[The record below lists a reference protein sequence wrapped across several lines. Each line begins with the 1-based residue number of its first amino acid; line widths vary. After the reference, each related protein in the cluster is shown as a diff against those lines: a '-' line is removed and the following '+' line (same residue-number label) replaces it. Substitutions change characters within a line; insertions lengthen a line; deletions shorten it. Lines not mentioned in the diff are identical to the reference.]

1 MITGFLWEV
10 PESSRHQ
17 LFLMESNYL
26 VIIDLISVDAFAKAA
41 VDEPSSTEFFFFFTE
56 FKGIKRTKDAAMGGP
71 GTGSKI
77 GLHCG
82 TSANATRPRFAKTFF
97 FFFFATGP
105 QQNFDNKMFAKRNQ
119 KK

>member
-1 MITGFLWEV
+1 
-10 PESSRHQ
+10 
-17 LFLMESNYL
+17 
-26 VIIDLISVDAFAKAA
+26 
-41 VDEPSSTEFFFFFTE
+41 
-56 FKGIKRTKDAAMGGP
+56 MGGP

-119 KK
+119 KKKGCHGVHGPGVGGGVCRGSTDCGTYLKIEREREKELLPSFGFVW